1 MSGFCRKAGT
11 QRIDNDHCFNQCDQ
25 SALHLHSSSEA
36 DSALHRLPDATRDA
50 EDASTP
56 GLHPDLHRERDH
68 DQLPYP
74 QPGGCRLALASSPAL
89 AMSGAPLLPSERSIG
104 TLEPVARFE
113 GAMPTSVAVSET
125 GRIFVNFPRWGDEVV
140 YSVAEWRDGRAVPY
154 PDARINRK
162 DGPDPAAHFI
172 SVQSVVADGQGRL
185 WVLDTA
191 APGFSAPQAGGAKL
205 VAIDLAT
212 NTVAKTLVFPAN
224 VIDART
230 YVNDVRFDFR
240 VGREGVAYVTDSSLS
255 GIGGIIVI
263 DLATGVASKR
273 LVGHVS
279 TSADAAFVPIVE
291 GQQMRLRNADGS
303 SAPFTVAAD
312 GIALSPDGGTLFYT
326 PLSSRHLYSVPTA
339 LLRDPKLSE
348 AELAAAVVD
357 LGDKGASDGME
368 MDANGRLYASDYEHN
383 AIHAR
388 DAQGRWTTVVHDPR
402 IGSARH

>member
-1 MSGFCRKAGT
+1 MINCRIRSLA
-11 QRIDNDHCFNQCDQ
+11 
-25 SALHLHSSSEA
+25 AA
-36 DSALHRLPDATRDA
+36 V
-50 EDASTP
+50 
-56 GLHPDLHRERDH
+56 
-68 DQLPYP
+68 
-74 QPGGCRLALASSPAL
+74 LALASSPAL

-212 NTVAKTLVFPAN
+212 NTVARTLVFPAN

-263 DLATGVASKR
+263 DLATGAASKR

-291 GQQMRLRNADGS
+291 GRQMRLRNADGS

-402 IGSARH
+402 ILWPDTLSMGPDGYLYFTANQLHRQAGFNGGVDRRQTPYMVYRTRVDAKPAPTR

>member
-1 MSGFCRKAGT
+1 M
-11 QRIDNDHCFNQCDQ
+11 
-25 SALHLHSSSEA
+25 
-36 DSALHRLPDATRDA
+36 
-50 EDASTP
+50 
-56 GLHPDLHRERDH
+56 
-68 DQLPYP
+68 
-74 QPGGCRLALASSPAL
+74 
-89 AMSGAPLLPSERSIG
+89 
-104 TLEPVARFE
+104 
-113 GAMPTSVAVSET
+113 
-125 GRIFVNFPRWGDEVV
+125 
-140 YSVAEWRDGRAVPY
+140 
-154 PDARINRK
+154 
-162 DGPDPAAHFI
+162 
-172 SVQSVVADGQGRL
+172 
-185 WVLDTA
+185 
-191 APGFSAPQAGGAKL
+191 
-205 VAIDLAT
+205 
-212 NTVAKTLVFPAN
+212 
-224 VIDART
+224 
-230 YVNDVRFDFR
+230 RFDFR

-326 PLSSRHLYSVPTA
+326 PLSSRHLYSVSTA

-388 DAQGRWTTVVHDPR
+388 DAQGDGRRWCTTRASCGR
-402 IGSARH
+402 IRCRWGRTAICTSPPTSCIDRPASMVAWIAGRRRTWCIARVWMRSLRQRGEVLHKRVKMPTGQGACV